1 MADEFADRRSCNR
14 LCLYKTARFP
24 YNDKLL
30 KKQGTHPP
38 EDNLA
43 THTTTRRTERR
54 KDTNTGRRA
63 AERAEKREK
72 QPSDTQSVAGLRLLF
87 GLVLTAAVVIGV
99 VLAIRSTGT
108 DEAVAAPA
116 ETAPAVTAIPDVS
129 QPAADPAAVPVEAAA
144 GLPPKPDI
152 DPDSWELRLVRY
164 DQQLPPDF
172 APDLMDVDDKQL
184 FDVRAGMHL
193 QKMLADARAAGFT
206 TFICSGYRS
215 YETQHF
221 LYWQHVD
228 QFMKEQGMTQ
238 EEAEATTRI
247 AVNYPGASEHQL
259 GLAADVL
266 EFQGQDMEPYI
277 GQYGLMVWLREHCAD
292 YGFIVRYPEDKTDI
306 TGIEY
311 EPWHL
316 RFVGTCAHYIMDNG
330 LCLEEFLALYE

>member
-1 MADEFADRRSCNR
+1 MA
-14 LCLYKTARFP
+14 L
-24 YNDKLL
+24 
-30 KKQGTHPP
+30 
-38 EDNLA
+38 
-43 THTTTRRTERR
+43 HTTTKRTERR
-54 KDTNTGRRA
+54 TDTKTKRRA
-63 AERAEKREK
+63 KDRADKREK
-72 QPSDTQSVAGLRLLF
+72 PQNNTQSVAGLRLLF
-87 GLVLTAAVVIGV
+87 GLVLVAAVTVGI

-108 DEAVAAPA
+108 EEAAAA
-116 ETAPAVTAIPDVS
+116 EIAPAVTAVPEAP
-129 QPAADPAAVPVEAAA
+129 QPEYVPESVQPEILA
-144 GLPPKPDI
+144 GLPPKPEVDL
-152 DPDSWELRLVRY
+152 DSWELRLVRY

-184 FDVRAGMHL
+184 FDARAGMHL

-215 YETQHF
+215 FETQYY

-228 QFMKEQGMTQ
+228 QYMAEQGMTK
-238 EEAEATTRI
+238 EEAEAATRL

-259 GLAADVL
+259 GLAADIL

-316 RFVGTCAHYIMDNG
+316 RFVGTCAHYIMDNN
-330 LCLEEFLALYE
+330 LCLEEFLALYQ